1 MALGAIYA
9 WRDLGVA
16 LALIGGAAMRNISG
30 GVEQPFLFFGITYGA
45 CAFLSLFLTKASEM
59 WK

>member
-16 LALIGGAAMRNISG
+16 LALIGGAALRSAFG
-30 GVEQPFLFFGITYGA
+30 GIEQPFLLFGLSYGV
-45 CAFLSLFLTKASEM
+45 CVILSLYLARTREL
-59 WK
+59 